1 MQDCLFCKMIRGEI
15 PVTKVYEDDDMM
27 IIRDID
33 PKAKNHFLLFLKEH
47 FRLLADMTPE
57 QAGKLG
63 RALGKIPELSELLEL
78 DGGYRLVINQG
89 DNAGQTVSHVHVHIL
104 SGQKMNWQPA

>member
-47 FRLLADMTPE
+47 FRLLA
-57 QAGKLG
+57 
-63 RALGKIPELSELLEL
+63 
-78 DGGYRLVINQG
+78 
-89 DNAGQTVSHVHVHIL
+89 
-104 SGQKMNWQPA
+104 W

>member
-63 RALGKIPELSELLEL
+63 HALGKIPELSGLLEL

-89 DNAGQTVSHVHVHIL
+89 DNAGQTVPHVHVHIL

>member
-57 QAGKLG
+57 QAEKLG
-63 RALGKIPELSELLEL
+63 RALGRSLNCRVCWSSMGAI
-78 DGGYRLVINQG
+78 G
-89 DNAGQTVSHVHVHIL
+89 
-104 SGQKMNWQPA
+104 W

>member
-33 PKAKNHFLLFLKEH
+33 PKAKNHFLLFL
-47 FRLLADMTPE
+47 
-57 QAGKLG
+57 
-63 RALGKIPELSELLEL
+63 
-78 DGGYRLVINQG
+78 
-89 DNAGQTVSHVHVHIL
+89 
-104 SGQKMNWQPA
+104 